1 MVIHAF
7 KGAPV
12 VVSLAILLHQRI
24 GFKQTWYYIFVK
36 MDGRAGVCLCYELHF
51 LIRWLLVLYILFDSV
66 MKQFSVVT
74 QTQIYSFHLTQWCG
88 IALSYMPGLAL
99 WSGPFSIVC
108 RDFGTVELNLY
119 FKSYRFDR
127 VEWFDPVAAWVLYC
141 GRKVPMVEL
150 WIQHN
155 SEVGPMTMILNWQT
169 WMQHLVLWCIWC
181 CCAGSFSVYI
191 LDFTLFPKY

>member
-1 MVIHAF
+1 
-7 KGAPV
+7 
-12 VVSLAILLHQRI
+12 
-24 GFKQTWYYIFVK
+24 
-36 MDGRAGVCLCYELHF
+36 
-51 LIRWLLVLYILFDSV
+51 

-127 VEWFDPVAAWVLYC
+127 VEWFDPVAA
-141 GRKVPMVEL
+141 
-150 WIQHN
+150 
-155 SEVGPMTMILNWQT
+155 
-169 WMQHLVLWCIWC
+169 
-181 CCAGSFSVYI
+181 
-191 LDFTLFPKY
+191 